1 MSSRIF
7 SEQFDNKNYLLSETE
22 KLLLSADIDLNP
34 GPAEIPVLPT
44 YGRSQIHVLI
54 VVIVELGKIIPRPKW
69 TPESTFLVLT
79 KRKQDAGKE
88 ILFLTNELTRENLN
102 KRQRPR
108 SSLFRKK
115 QAFQSCLAC
124 HQIIVIITCLTSCRI
139 ACVHWP
145 APRKNREPE
154 ILLCSAVV
162 NHVSHCGWCSWNVWK
177 VR

>member
-7 SEQFDNKNYLLSETE
+7 SELFDNKNYLLSETE

-79 KRKQDAGKE
+79 KRK
-88 ILFLTNELTRENLN
+88 
-102 KRQRPR
+102 
-108 SSLFRKK
+108 
-115 QAFQSCLAC
+115 
-124 HQIIVIITCLTSCRI
+124 
-139 ACVHWP
+139 
-145 APRKNREPE
+145 
-154 ILLCSAVV
+154 
-162 NHVSHCGWCSWNVWK
+162 
-177 VR
+177 